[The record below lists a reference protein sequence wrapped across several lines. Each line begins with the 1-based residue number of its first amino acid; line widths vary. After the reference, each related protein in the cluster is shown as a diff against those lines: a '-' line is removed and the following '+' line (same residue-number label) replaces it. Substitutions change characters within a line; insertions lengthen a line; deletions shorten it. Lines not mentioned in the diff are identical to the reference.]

1 LKPLVVVPA
10 LAAIVLGTYAAM
22 GRGHAVPDILLMV
35 FLSSLFGLF
44 SPLMRT
50 LMNEAIPS
58 SRDRATLLS
67 FESMGRRV
75 LFAAAS
81 PLFGRAVES
90 SSLHATFTGT
100 AWVALVLYATL
111 AAFAIT
117 TPALP
122 KRHERAEEGP
132 TAITSYID

>member
-1 LKPLVVVPA
+1 
-10 LAAIVLGTYAAM
+10 
-22 GRGHAVPDILLMV
+22 
-35 FLSSLFGLF
+35 
-44 SPLMRT
+44 
-50 LMNEAIPS
+50 MNEAIPS

-100 AWVALVLYATL
+100 AWVGLVLYATL
-111 AAFAIT
+111 GAYAIT
-117 TPALP
+117 TPPLP
-122 KRHERAEEGP
+122 LSRERTEEGP
-132 TAITSYID
+132 TSITSYID